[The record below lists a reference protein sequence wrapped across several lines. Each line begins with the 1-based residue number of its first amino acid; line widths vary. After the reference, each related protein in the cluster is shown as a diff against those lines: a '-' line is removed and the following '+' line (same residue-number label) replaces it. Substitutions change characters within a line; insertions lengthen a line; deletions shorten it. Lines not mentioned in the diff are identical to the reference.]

1 MDLID
6 NKLNFEYNYCME
18 HLEQRLSDTK
28 VRIGNLKN
36 KTARRDLT
44 KMHNTVLAIFEE
56 ISRESVECRR
66 MHKTTAR
73 YEKLILN
80 ATDQIDHL
88 EKYLVFACLMAG

>member
-1 MDLID
+1 
-6 NKLNFEYNYCME
+6 ME
-18 HLEQRLSDTK
+18 QLVQRLSDAK

-66 MHKTTAR
+66 MH
-73 YEKLILN
+73 
-80 ATDQIDHL
+80 
-88 EKYLVFACLMAG
+88 

>member
-1 MDLID
+1 
-6 NKLNFEYNYCME
+6 ME
-18 HLEQRLSDTK
+18 QLEHRLSDAK
-28 VRIGNLKN
+28 IRIGNLKN

-80 ATDQIDHL
+80 ATAQLEHL
-88 EKYLVFACLMAG
+88 EKYLVFACLLNG

>member
-1 MDLID
+1 
-6 NKLNFEYNYCME
+6 ME
-18 HLEQRLSDTK
+18 QLVQRLSDAK

-66 MHKTTAR
+66 IHRLTTR

-80 ATDQIDHL
+80 ATDQLDHL
-88 EKYLVFACLMAG
+88 EKYLVFACLLNG

>member
-1 MDLID
+1 MDQ
-6 NKLNFEYNYCME
+6 
-18 HLEQRLSDTK
+18 LEQRLSNAK

-66 MHKTTAR
+66 THRPTAR
-73 YEKLILN
+73 YKKLILN
-80 ATDQIDHL
+80 ATDQLDHL
-88 EKYLVFACLMAG
+88 EKYLVFACLLNG

>member
-1 MDLID
+1 
-6 NKLNFEYNYCME
+6 ME
-18 HLEQRLSDTK
+18 QLEQRLSDAK

-36 KTARRDLT
+36 KTARQDLT

-66 MHKTTAR
+66 THKTTAR
-73 YEKLILN
+73 YEQLILN
-80 ATDQIDHL
+80 ATDQLDHL

>member
-1 MDLID
+1 MDQLT
-6 NKLNFEYNYCME
+6 
-18 HLEQRLSDTK
+18 QRLSDAK

-66 MHKTTAR
+66 THKTTAR

-80 ATDQIDHL
+80 ATDQLDHL

>member
-1 MDLID
+1 
-6 NKLNFEYNYCME
+6 ME
-18 HLEQRLSDTK
+18 QLAQRLSDAK

-66 MHKTTAR
+66 MHKTTTR

-80 ATDQIDHL
+80 ATDQLEHL
-88 EKYLVFACLMAG
+88 EKYLVFACLLNG

>member
-1 MDLID
+1 
-6 NKLNFEYNYCME
+6 ME
-18 HLEQRLSDTK
+18 QLVQRLSNAK

-36 KTARRDLT
+36 KTARRDLV
-44 KMHNTVLAIFEE
+44 KMHNTVLTIFED

-66 MHKTTAR
+66 THKTTAR

-80 ATDQIDHL
+80 ATDQLEHL

>member
-1 MDLID
+1 
-6 NKLNFEYNYCME
+6 ME
-18 HLEQRLSDTK
+18 QLAQRLSDAK

-36 KTARRDLT
+36 KTARRDLV
-44 KMHNTVLAIFEE
+44 KMHNTVLTIFED

-66 MHKTTAR
+66 THKTTAR

-80 ATDQIDHL
+80 ATDQLEHL

>member
-1 MDLID
+1 
-6 NKLNFEYNYCME
+6 ME
-18 HLEQRLSDTK
+18 QLEQRLSNAK

-66 MHKTTAR
+66 IHKTTTR

-80 ATDQIDHL
+80 ATDQLEHL
-88 EKYLVFACLMAG
+88 EKYLVFACLLNG

>member
-1 MDLID
+1 
-6 NKLNFEYNYCME
+6 ME
-18 HLEQRLSDTK
+18 QLEQRLYDTK
-28 VRIGNLKN
+28 VRINNLKN

-66 MHKTTAR
+66 MHKTTTR

-80 ATDQIDHL
+80 ATDQLDHL
-88 EKYLVFACLMAG
+88 EKYLVFACLLNG

>member
-1 MDLID
+1 
-6 NKLNFEYNYCME
+6 ME
-18 HLEQRLSDTK
+18 QLAQRLSDAK

-66 MHKTTAR
+66 MHRPTTR

-80 ATDQIDHL
+80 ATDQLEHL
-88 EKYLVFACLMAG
+88 EKYLVFACLLNG

>member
-1 MDLID
+1 MDQLT
-6 NKLNFEYNYCME
+6 
-18 HLEQRLSDTK
+18 QRLSDAK

-66 MHKTTAR
+66 MHKTTTR

-80 ATDQIDHL
+80 ATDQLEHL
-88 EKYLVFACLMAG
+88 EKYLVFACLLNG

>member
-1 MDLID
+1 MDQLT
-6 NKLNFEYNYCME
+6 
-18 HLEQRLSDTK
+18 QRLSDAK
-28 VRIGNLKN
+28 VRIGNLKK

-66 MHKTTAR
+66 MHKTTTR

-80 ATDQIDHL
+80 ATDQLEHL
-88 EKYLVFACLMAG
+88 EKYLVFACLLNG